1 MYTWYSYA
9 YTSTVFDIL
18 VYGDVGFTLS
28 DEALRIWGVLED
40 ASTSGFIVRDTSNDI
55 VNTIRP
61 WSVMQRYRPNVKTK
75 REGTDCGNK
84 VVKNGN
90 PNFYHKTIA
99 KVSVGLLQ
107 SKQKTQFRK
116 RFSEYKTIPYETSV
130 PIRHVR
136 YLFRLDSTACR

>member
-1 MYTWYSYA
+1 MGCSCGC
-9 YTSTVFDIL
+9 FDFWVWHL
-18 VYGDVGFTLS
+18 PVRV
-28 DEALRIWGVLED
+28 
-40 ASTSGFIVRDTSNDI
+40 IVRDTSNDI

-61 WSVMQRYRPNVKTK
+61 WSVMQRYRPNVETK
-75 REGTDCGNK
+75 RVGTDCGNE

-136 YLFRLDSTACR
+136 YLFRLDSTACRLSQNPTRK